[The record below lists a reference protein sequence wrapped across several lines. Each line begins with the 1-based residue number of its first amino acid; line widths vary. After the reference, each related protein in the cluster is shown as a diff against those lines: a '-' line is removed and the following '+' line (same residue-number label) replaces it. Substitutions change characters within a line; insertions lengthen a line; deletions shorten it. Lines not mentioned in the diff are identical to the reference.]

1 MKRRRSHLHFLED
14 ILTAMGKIQRYT
26 EDLDRDSFEDN
37 ELVVD
42 GVIRNLEVIGEAA
55 GNIPESVRSRH
66 PDVPWKKMI
75 GLRNIVAHEYFGI
88 DLGIVWE
95 IATRNIK
102 ETKAVV
108 ESVLEAYRV
117 EKGE

>member
-1 MKRRRSHLHFLED
+1 MKGKRSHLHFLED

-26 EDLDRDSFEDN
+26 DTLNRDTFETN

-42 GVIRNLEVIGEAA
+42 GVVRNLEVIGEAA
-55 GNIPESVRSRH
+55 RNIPESVRSRH

-95 IATRNIK
+95 IATRNIE
-102 ETKAVV
+102 ETKAAV
-108 ESVLEAYRV
+108 ESVLEQYRV
-117 EKGE
+117 ETS